1 MPVPQRL
8 ISSAMGTGG
17 LDFLIAYAL
26 LILCHSLFEIVIHN
40 VAERGKIIVPSG
52 AVHAVIDGEMC
63 IRDRVKS
70 FFK

>member
-17 LDFLIAYAL
+17 LDILIAYAL

-40 VAERGKIIVPSG
+40 IAERGKLVVSLVT
-52 AVHAVIDGEMC
+52 VHTVRYGD
-63 IRDRVKS
+63 
-70 FFK
+70 